1 MGFKIGGE
9 TQGDRPL
16 VTDVDV
22 LLLGGEIWRGPKGD
36 PGERGETGP
45 QGDVGPQ
52 GPQGIPG
59 IPGETGPQGAQGARG
74 PQGPQG
80 EKGETGPRGPQ
91 GEKGDR
97 GVQGMPGEKGDKGD
111 RGEQG
116 LTGERGPAGPQGPGA
131 ATYVNLDLAGDD
143 KELQREEVWPAI
155 RALEA
160 ENEAMVVVRDGG
172 LDHVAL
178 VALASSGIL
187 SVAAYAVDWDAK
199 LLREVT
205 LHATFTD
212 CAILTLEIARRTAE
226 LVFAP
231 DLELAVDETLT
242 EAKEYAD
249 GQDRALRE
257 ELVAADASTLQNA
270 KDYTD
275 KRETAILTEVDR
287 RDEAVLDNAEN
298 YADNAIA
305 KLVNGSPEALDTLQE
320 LAEALGNDPNFS
332 ATVMQMIGERVT
344 TEAMKAALAK
354 YLPLSGGT
362 LTGELILTKTGGGS
376 QLTLKYNNTAFIY
389 IGDDN
394 SLVLR
399 TYEKDAE
406 TNYKD
411 LRLGLSGLTWGGN
424 SIWHAGNFSKN
435 DTFMNRHLLTT
446 SESAKELTK
455 GGTYANA
462 DNANW
467 TGILIH
473 FQGYNSLSAVQI
485 KTPGGG
491 SHNTYIRFQT
501 DSKTTGWSDW
511 YTLYTS
517 ANLGT
522 ATASA
527 AGLMSAADK
536 AKLDAMN
543 TANADK
549 VDGLHLWK
557 GSEAEFNAIA
567 TKDANTLYI
576 ITE

>member
-1 MGFKIGGE
+1 MGFKIGGK
-9 TQGDRPL
+9 TQEDHPL

-97 GVQGMPGEKGDKGD
+97 GVQGMPGEKGDKGE

-143 KELQREEVWPAI
+143 RELQREEVWPAI

-226 LVFAP
+226 LVLAP

-242 EAKEYAD
+242 EAKEYVD

-287 RDEAVLDNAEN
+287 RDEAVLGNAQS

-344 TEAMKAALAK
+344 TGAMNAALEGKVNKAGDTMTGELAVPQVK
-354 YLPLSGGT
+354 LTSGGT
-362 LTGELILTKTGGGS
+362 ATIASIDGDVCFVSESGAEMVFYGVGGITILTP
-376 QLTLKYNNTAFIY
+376 
-389 IGDDN
+389 D
-394 SLVLR
+394 
-399 TYEKDAE
+399 
-406 TNYKD
+406 
-411 LRLGLSGLTWGGN
+411 
-424 SIWHAGNFSKN
+424 
-435 DTFMNRHLLTT
+435 
-446 SESAKELTK
+446 KEWVEVYT
-455 GGTYANA
+455 
-462 DNANW
+462 
-467 TGILIH
+467 
-473 FQGYNSLSAVQI
+473 
-485 KTPGGG
+485 
-491 SHNTYIRFQT
+491 
-501 DSKTTGWSDW
+501 SKTKVP
-511 YTLYTS
+511 
-517 ANLGT
+517 
-522 ATASA
+522 
-527 AGLMSAADK
+527 AD
-536 AKLDAMN
+536 
-543 TANADK
+543 T

-557 GSEAEFNAIA
+557 GTQTQYDAID
-567 TKDANTLYI
+567 TKDPNTVYC
-576 ITE
+576 ITEG

>member
-9 TQGDRPL
+9 TQEDHPL

-242 EAKEYAD
+242 EAKEYVD
-249 GQDRALRE
+249 ERE
-257 ELVAADASTLQNA
+257 A
-270 KDYTD
+270 
-275 KRETAILTEVDR
+275 AILTEVDR
-287 RDEAVLDNAEN
+287 RDEAVLGNAQS

-344 TEAMKAALAK
+344 TEAMNAALEGKVNKAGDTMTGELTVPQIK
-354 YLPLSGGT
+354 LTSGGT
-362 LTGELILTKTGGGS
+362 ATIASIDGDVCFVSESGAEIVFFGVGGITILTP
-376 QLTLKYNNTAFIY
+376 
-389 IGDDN
+389 D
-394 SLVLR
+394 
-399 TYEKDAE
+399 
-406 TNYKD
+406 
-411 LRLGLSGLTWGGN
+411 
-424 SIWHAGNFSKN
+424 
-435 DTFMNRHLLTT
+435 
-446 SESAKELTK
+446 KEYVEVYT
-455 GGTYANA
+455 
-462 DNANW
+462 
-467 TGILIH
+467 
-473 FQGYNSLSAVQI
+473 
-485 KTPGGG
+485 
-491 SHNTYIRFQT
+491 
-501 DSKTTGWSDW
+501 SKTKVP
-511 YTLYTS
+511 
-517 ANLGT
+517 
-522 ATASA
+522 
-527 AGLMSAADK
+527 AD
-536 AKLDAMN
+536 
-543 TANADK
+543 T

-557 GSEAEFNAIA
+557 GSEAEYNAIA